1 MADFDVLIAGAGPAG
16 CSTALSL
23 AAFAPEMRVALVDAS
38 EDDEMRIGETVPP
51 QINPLLVH
59 LGLWNEFAFGGHC
72 PSYRTMAAW
81 GDGRLGSNEFLHH
94 AHQVGW
100 RLNRAAFDRMLVN
113 NAASHVSAILRAK
126 VVALAKEAGQW
137 RVSLSDA
144 SVRTAAFIVD
154 ATGRA
159 AALARQCHL
168 RPVQVDRLIACC
180 LRTRSR
186 SDGTEGLMI
195 ESFAEGWWYT
205 AALSGGDRMLVCMT
219 DSDLVRPL
227 ALSSARGFAR
237 VLAETEHT
245 RRVAEID
252 DSLAQ
257 PAIWP
262 AASRFL
268 DSTPVSALLCVG
280 DAGLCFDPISGEGIV
295 KALRSGIFASYAIA
309 DWLRRRDARGLSR
322 YHLMLQREFAT
333 YCESLREHYTWEQRW
348 PDNLFW
354 RRRMHLTA
362 PMGGGQPM
370 HERDDEGRRPAS
382 LIPLA
387 HSCHTADDLS
397 LETYPGGGAR
407 AGGK

>member
-23 AAFAPEMRVALVDAS
+23 AAFAPELRVALVDAS
-38 EDDEMRIGETVPP
+38 GDPEVRIGETVPP
-51 QINPLLVH
+51 RINPLLVH
-59 LGLWNEFAFGGHC
+59 LGLGNEFACDGHC

-113 NAASHVSAILRAK
+113 RAASRVSAVLRAK
-126 VVALAKEAGQW
+126 VVALAHETGQW
-137 RVSLSDA
+137 RVSLSDRT
-144 SVRTAAFIVD
+144 VRTTDFIVD

-159 AALARQCHL
+159 ATLARQRRL
-168 RPVQVDRLIACC
+168 RPVQVDRLVACS

-205 AALSGGDRMLVCMT
+205 AALSGGGRMLVCMT
-219 DSDLVRPL
+219 DSDLVRTL

-237 VLAETEHT
+237 VLAETEHI

-268 DSTPVSALLCVG
+268 DSTPTHTLLCVG
-280 DAGLCFDPISGEGIV
+280 DAGFCFDPISGEGIV

-309 DWLRRRDARGLSR
+309 DWLRCRDARGLSR
-322 YHLMLQREFAT
+322 YRLMLQREFAT
-333 YCESLREHYTWEQRW
+333 YCGSLREHYAREQRW

-354 RRRMHLTA
+354 RRRNGHRL
-362 PMGGGQPM
+362 
-370 HERDDEGRRPAS
+370 
-382 LIPLA
+382 
-387 HSCHTADDLS
+387 
-397 LETYPGGGAR
+397 PGGPNLSAPR
-407 AGGK
+407 I